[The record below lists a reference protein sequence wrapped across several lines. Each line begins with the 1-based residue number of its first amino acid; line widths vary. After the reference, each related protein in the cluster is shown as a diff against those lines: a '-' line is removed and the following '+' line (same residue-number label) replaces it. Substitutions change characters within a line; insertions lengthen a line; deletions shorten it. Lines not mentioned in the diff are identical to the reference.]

1 LLGHRKLVERP
12 ARERLDGGSRGGD
25 GDPHADEL
33 HAADGLAPRDAVV
46 VAARVVALHEVVV
59 DRAVDDEVLPVEV
72 ERALEPVLLRVGIE
86 REVRPRVELLP
97 GSVGAHPPLGPVV
110 DGPAG
115 GLGEEGRDL
124 HEVVDG
130 VRKDALGHAAAGG
143 IQPQA
148 DQVEP
153 GHRAEARSCDPA
165 LRLRRG
171 HRGEA
176 IVPLSR
182 EEPGRMEST
191 PVASIASIASA
202 VDAIAEAIT
211 GAEQRH
217 VSGVVALGPVGPARD
232 GALERARAAAAP
244 FGGRVERLA
253 DGTFVAGLSARGSAR
268 DQARQAA
275 RCALAM
281 REVLDDDA
289 IGLATGRATSGS
301 SGLVGDAIARAVE
314 LARALPS
321 PTDPTRRL
329 RPIAIDATTAGLL
342 DARFDVVGHDTHLAL
357 RRERASA
364 DPEAPRTLLG
374 KSTPF
379 VGRDR
384 EMTTLD
390 AIYRECVDDS
400 RGHAV
405 LVTGPSGVGKSRL
418 RRELVQ
424 RVRERNDGAE
434 VWVGRGDPMSTGSP
448 LGMLAQ
454 IVRASAG
461 ALEGETLRT
470 RQAKLSARLAR
481 HLSGAELVRTT
492 EFLGELAGIRFPE
505 AKSPELYAARRN
517 AVLMGDQMRRAWETF
532 LAAECAAQPVL
543 LVLEDLHWGD
553 LPTVSFVDSAMRNV
567 RGKPLMVLAL
577 AHPDV
582 SSLFP
587 KLWAGHATTE
597 IHLGELSR
605 NASEKLVRQ
614 VLGAKAVD
622 ATVARVVDQAAGNA
636 FYL

>member
-1 LLGHRKLVERP
+1 
-12 ARERLDGGSRGGD
+12 
-25 GDPHADEL
+25 
-33 HAADGLAPRDAVV
+33 
-46 VAARVVALHEVVV
+46 
-59 DRAVDDEVLPVEV
+59 
-72 ERALEPVLLRVGIE
+72 
-86 REVRPRVELLP
+86 
-97 GSVGAHPPLGPVV
+97 
-110 DGPAG
+110 
-115 GLGEEGRDL
+115 
-124 HEVVDG
+124 
-130 VRKDALGHAAAGG
+130 
-143 IQPQA
+143 
-148 DQVEP
+148 
-153 GHRAEARSCDPA
+153 
-165 LRLRRG
+165 
-171 HRGEA
+171 
-176 IVPLSR
+176 
-182 EEPGRMEST
+182 
-191 PVASIASIASA
+191 
-202 VDAIAEAIT
+202 
-211 GAEQRH
+211 
-217 VSGVVALGPVGPARD
+217 
-232 GALERARAAAAP
+232 
-244 FGGRVERLA
+244 
-253 DGTFVAGLSARGSAR
+253 VAGLSARGSAR

-275 RCALAM
+275 RCALAI

-289 IGLATGRATSGS
+289 VGLATGRAADPS
-301 SGLVGDAIARAVE
+301 SGLVGDVIARAVD
-314 LARALPS
+314 LARQLPS
-321 PTDPTRRL
+321 PSDATRRL

-342 DARFDVVGHDTHLAL
+342 DARFDVVGHDAHLAL
-357 RRERASA
+357 RRERTSA

-390 AIYRECVDDS
+390 AIYRECVDDA
-400 RGHAV
+400 RVHAV

-418 RRELVQ
+418 RRELVL

-461 ALEGETLRT
+461 ALDGETLRT

-505 AKSPELYAARRN
+505 ARSPELYAARRS

-567 RGKPLMVLAL
+567 RGHPLMVLAL

-587 KLWAGHATTE
+587 RLWAGHATTE
-597 IHLGELSR
+597 LRLGELSR

-636 FYL
+636 FFLEELLRSLSEGNDDLPPTVLAMVEARLAALDPKARRVLRAASVFGATFWKAGVAGLLDATAVERHVGAQLDELVRRELVAPRDPGRFQDEYVFRHALVREAAYRMLPPAERVSGHALAGGWLEKAGETDVVAVAEHYERGGAAGRAIALYERAAAQALGGNDFHAAIASADKAIACGAAGEALGTLRALKADAHRWLGHLEEAERGYEQAMTTLPPGGAPWFETASELVAARVRLGRAEAMDE